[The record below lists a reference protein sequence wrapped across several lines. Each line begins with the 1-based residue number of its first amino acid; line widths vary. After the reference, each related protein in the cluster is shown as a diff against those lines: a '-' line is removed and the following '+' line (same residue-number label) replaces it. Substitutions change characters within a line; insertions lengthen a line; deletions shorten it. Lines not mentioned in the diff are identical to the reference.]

1 MRHARAL
8 GLSGK
13 KLPWLLRANEV
24 LSSFE
29 AGREIAV
36 RSADIRQQI
45 RFELRKYPG
54 RHFERLRPSLFAFA
68 QRREHST
75 VSSIV
80 RRPGSY
86 IVGAALH
93 SFDLSDWR

>member
-1 MRHARAL
+1 MRYARAL
-8 GLSGK
+8 GLSGQ

-24 LSSFE
+24 LPSFE

-36 RSADIRQQI
+36 HSADIKQQN
-45 RFELRKYPG
+45 RVGLRKYPG
-54 RHFERLRPSLFAFA
+54 RHFERLRPSLFAFG
-68 QRREHST
+68 QRREPSI

-80 RRPGSY
+80 RCPGSS